1 MCSVGIGGA
10 VVCSVSIIFHFVYQK
25 LCHHV
30 KCGWSVNYLDV
41 AAVQRHKRFKQSE
54 SIAVEVQ

>member
-25 LCHHV
+25 LCDLE
-30 KCGWSVNYLDV
+30 CGPWSVNYLDA
-41 AAVQRHKRFKQSE
+41 AAVKDTKDLSNLK
-54 SIAVEVQ
+54 A